1 MSSATALHR
10 RSDRAHPARAA
21 TPSSR
26 LVSARRLA
34 GQLLCVVVLIGL
46 WQALVASGTVS
57 SDTLARPTAVA
68 RSLGHLVRTSA
79 LWSTVG
85 DTAHTWI
92 IGLLISVV
100 VAIPV
105 GLVLGASDLLYRMFR
120 VAIDFLR
127 TIPPVVLIPLALLL
141 YGATEKM
148 VLVLVLF
155 GAIWPMMLQ
164 TMYGFHQ
171 VDPVA
176 RDVARSYRLRRR
188 DVVRSLVLPSAA
200 PFIATGIRIAA
211 TISLLLVIGAE
222 LLGGAPGIGS
232 EIALAQQGH
241 DVARM
246 YAFVIVAAVLGVVL
260 NLAMINAERRLLSWH
275 PAHRARN
282 AR

>member
-1 MSSATALHR
+1 MTSATALDR
-10 RSDRAHPARAA
+10 RRGRTRPARNG
-21 TPSSR
+21 TPPSR
-26 LVSARRLA
+26 FVPARRLA
-34 GQLLCVVVLIGL
+34 GQLLCIVALIGL

-68 RSLGHLVRTSA
+68 RTLGTLAWTSA
-79 LWSTVG
+79 FWSTVG
-85 DTAHTWI
+85 DTAHTWV
-92 IGLLISVV
+92 IGLLISLV

-105 GLVLGASDLLYRMFR
+105 GLVLGASDLFYRMFR
-120 VAIDFLR
+120 LTIDFLR

-148 VLVLVLF
+148 VLVLVVF
-155 GAIWPMMLQ
+155 GAVWPMMLQ

-188 DVVRSLVLPSAA
+188 DVIRSLVLPSAA
-200 PFIATGIRIAA
+200 PFIATGVRIAA

-232 EIALAQQGH
+232 AIALAQQTQN
-241 DVARM
+241 VARM
-246 YAFVIVAAVLGVVL
+246 YAFVIVAAVLGVFL

-275 PAHRARN
+275 PAHRARSG
-282 AR
+282 R